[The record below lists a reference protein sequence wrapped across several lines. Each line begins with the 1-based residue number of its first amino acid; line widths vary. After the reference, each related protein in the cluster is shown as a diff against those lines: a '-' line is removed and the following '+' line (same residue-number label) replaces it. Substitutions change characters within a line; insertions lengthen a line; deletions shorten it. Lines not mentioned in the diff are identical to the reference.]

1 MAFDTLILNGTV
13 VDGSGGPSYRG
24 DVAIEGGRIA
34 AVGDL
39 SAAEAAERIDA
50 AGCVVSPGFIDMH
63 SHSDV
68 TMLDDPMG
76 DSKARQG
83 VTTEVCGNC
92 GSSPYPAG
100 ALGSG
105 EALRKVNPTHA
116 IPHSPTR
123 WAWTDVDGWAEYTEQ
138 AGIGLNIIPQVGHGA
153 VKSAAGVPKS
163 RPANPDE
170 LAVMKRLVAESVE
183 QGAWALTNGLTG
195 AHFEGAPTSEIVAL
209 LEEVV
214 RYEDG
219 FYSTHPRLA
228 GGWHFKAVEEA
239 VEIGRQTG
247 VLVEYSHI
255 AIIDSRHHGKADEM
269 ASIFE
274 RARDDGVDIAF
285 DLYPYLAGAAGFVS
299 LTPAW
304 MEGQGV
310 DAVLEMLADPATRRR
325 AREDMEGGWWG
336 DMPWHFD
343 KIVIVKVG
351 PEGDRGHLG
360 RSVEEIA
367 ESRGTHPLDTVLDMI
382 LEDPRVESVMDNR
395 TEEDMRSFLAHP
407 LSIVGSDGTAI
418 SPDGIWSVTQPH
430 PRIYGT
436 HPRVL
441 GHYVREEGVISLED
455 AVRKM
460 TGFPAERIGLRDRGR
475 VEEGLAADLVVFD
488 PDTVV
493 DVATYEDPHRF
504 PEGVPHVFVNGEA
517 IVRDGEL
524 TGALPG
530 RVLRRGA

>member
-1 MAFDTLILNGTV
+1 
-13 VDGSGGPSYRG
+13 
-24 DVAIEGGRIA
+24 
-34 AVGDL
+34 
-39 SAAEAAERIDA
+39 
-50 AGCVVSPGFIDMH
+50 
-63 SHSDV
+63 
-68 TMLDDPMG
+68 MG
-76 DSKARQG
+76 ADQR
-83 VTTEVCGNC
+83 
-92 GSSPYPAG
+92 PDRRP
-100 ALGSG
+100 
-105 EALRKVNPTHA
+105 LR
-116 IPHSPTR
+116 
-123 WAWTDVDGWAEYTEQ
+123 
-138 AGIGLNIIPQVGHGA
+138 
-153 VKSAAGVPKS
+153 
-163 RPANPDE
+163 
-170 LAVMKRLVAESVE
+170 
-183 QGAWALTNGLTG
+183 
-195 AHFEGAPTSEIVAL
+195 GAPTSEIVAL

-228 GGWHFKAVEEA
+228 GGWHFKAVAEA

-247 VLVEYSHI
+247 ALVEYSHI

-274 RARDDGVDIAF
+274 RAREDGIDIAF

-310 DAVLEMLADPATRRR
+310 DAVLEMLTDPATPAACQGRDGGRLVGR
-325 AREDMEGGWWG
+325 HAVALRQDRDREGGAGGRSQPPGPLGRG
-336 DMPWHFD
+336 DSR
-343 KIVIVKVG
+343 V
-351 PEGDRGHLG
+351 EGDASAGDDPGHDPG
-360 RSVEEIA
+360 RPE
-367 ESRGTHPLDTVLDMI
+367 
-382 LEDPRVESVMDNR
+382 VESVMDNR

-441 GHYVREEGVISLED
+441 GHYVREEGVLSLED

-488 PDTVV
+488 PETVV
-493 DVATYEDPHRF
+493 DVATYQDPHRF
-504 PEGVPHVFVNGEA
+504 PEGIPHVFVNGEA

>member
-1 MAFDTLILNGTV
+1 M
-13 VDGSGGPSYRG
+13 
-24 DVAIEGGRIA
+24 
-34 AVGDL
+34 
-39 SAAEAAERIDA
+39 
-50 AGCVVSPGFIDMH
+50 
-63 SHSDV
+63 
-68 TMLDDPMG
+68 
-76 DSKARQG
+76 
-83 VTTEVCGNC
+83 
-92 GSSPYPAG
+92 
-100 ALGSG
+100 
-105 EALRKVNPTHA
+105 
-116 IPHSPTR
+116 
-123 WAWTDVDGWAEYTEQ
+123 
-138 AGIGLNIIPQVGHGA
+138 
-153 VKSAAGVPKS
+153 
-163 RPANPDE
+163 
-170 LAVMKRLVAESVE
+170 
-183 QGAWALTNGLTG
+183 
-195 AHFEGAPTSEIVAL
+195 
-209 LEEVV
+209 
-214 RYEDG
+214 
-219 FYSTHPRLA
+219 
-228 GGWHFKAVEEA
+228 
-239 VEIGRQTG
+239 
-247 VLVEYSHI
+247 LVEYSHI

-274 RARDDGVDIAF
+274 RARDDGTDIAF

-310 DAVLEMLADPATRRR
+310 DAVLKMLADPATRRR

-351 PEGDRGHLG
+351 PEGDRSHLG

-367 ESRGTHPLDTVLDMI
+367 ESRGTHPLETVLDMI

-441 GHYVREEGVISLED
+441 GHYVREEGVLSLED

-475 VEEGLAADLVVFD
+475 IEEGLAADLVVFD
-488 PDTVV
+488 PETVV